1 MTCPSKSVY
10 EKRRPHSLPEWVA
23 SGKRLA
29 DARKAMG
36 LTQEQVAKLCG
47 MSTVYYRHLE
57 GGFNN
62 PLQCAPKTKKA
73 IAKALRKKVGE
84 LF

>member
-10 EKRRPHSLPEWVA
+10 EKRRPHGLPEWKEVGA
-23 SGKRLA
+23 RLA
-29 DARKAMG
+29 EARKAMG
-36 LTQEQVAKLCG
+36 LTQAEVAKLCD

-62 PLQCAPKTKKA
+62 PIQCSPQTKKA
-73 IAKALRKKVGE
+73 IAKALKKKVGE